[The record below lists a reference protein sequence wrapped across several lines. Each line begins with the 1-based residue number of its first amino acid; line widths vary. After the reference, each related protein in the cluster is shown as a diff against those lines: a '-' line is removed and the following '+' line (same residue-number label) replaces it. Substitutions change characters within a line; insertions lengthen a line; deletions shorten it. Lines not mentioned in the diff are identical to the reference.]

1 MAKFQFRLQRVLDY
15 RELEEKWAKDAFI
28 EKQIARVGVETE
40 IERIEAAKLSVTAG
54 SANDLQSRLSFEA
67 VLTRY
72 DDEKRAQNS
81 LLSLCQ
87 QEEDAAREE
96 WTERRQAKEALIK
109 LRNVALVE
117 WQHDQDRIEQQELD
131 EWTTSRFA
139 A

>member
-15 RELEEKWAKDAFI
+15 RELEEQWAKDAFI
-28 EKQIARVGVETE
+28 EKQMARVGVETE

-54 SANDLQSRLSFEA
+54 SANDLQARLSFEA

-72 DDEKRAQNS
+72 DDEKRAQAS

-87 QEEDAAREE
+87 QEEDAARED

-117 WQHDQDRIEQQELD
+117 WQHDQDRIEQQALD